1 MILEADLWAAARQNL
16 SLPGEFSTRS
26 GSKKAYS
33 SSEMS
38 WNLEISPVASL
49 AIIIS
54 SERITK
60 VLIRLRGCAGWS
72 VPSLFATQEDRVSHV
87 EAHLSLTMYEAFL
100 I

>member
-1 MILEADLWAAARQNL
+1 MGRGATK
-16 SLPGEFSTRS
+16 PVFTRRVS
-26 GSKKAYS
+26 DQVRLKTAYS

-49 AIIIS
+49 AIILS

-87 EAHLSLTMYEAFL
+87 EAHLSFTMYEAFL